1 MPEIARTDA
10 EIARCFDV
18 MAELRPHLER
28 AAFVDVVREMETA
41 GYRLAWLE
49 HEGSVVAVA
58 GYRIATNLH
67 LGRHLYL
74 EDLVTAAAARSAG
87 HGERLLAWLLDQAEA
102 AGCRWFDLDSGVQR
116 SGAHRFYFRHGF
128 SIAGYRFRRAL
139 DPA

>member
-28 AAFVDVVREMETA
+28 ATFVDRVREMEPA

-49 HEGSVVAVA
+49 HEGAVVVVA

-74 EDLVTAAAARSAG
+74 EDLVTAATARSAG
-87 HGERLLAWLLDQAEA
+87 HGERMLAWLLGQART
-102 AGCRWFDLDSGVQR
+102 AGCGWFELDSGVQR

-139 DPA
+139 GPA

>member
-1 MPEIARTDA
+1 MAEIARTDA
-10 EIARCFDV
+10 QIARCFDV

-28 AAFVDVVREMETA
+28 NAFVATEREMEPA
-41 GYRLAWLE
+41 GYKLAWLE
-49 HEGSVVAVA
+49 HGGAVVVVA

-74 EDLVTAAAARSAG
+74 EDLVTAASARSAG
-87 HGERLLAWLLDQAEA
+87 HGEHMLAWLLEQAAA
-102 AGCRWFDLDSGVQR
+102 AGCQWFELDSGVQR

-139 DPA
+139 GPT

>member
-1 MPEIARTDA
+1 MAQIARTDA

-18 MAELRPHLER
+18 MAELRPHLDR
-28 AAFVDVVREMETA
+28 TAFVASVREMEPA

-49 HEGSVVAVA
+49 DAGSVVSVA
-58 GYRIATNLH
+58 GFRIATNLH

-74 EDLVTAAAARSAG
+74 EDLVTAAPARSAG
-87 HGERLLAWLLDQAEA
+87 HGERMLAWLLEQAES
-102 AGCRWFDLDSGVQR
+102 AGCRWFELDSGVQR

-139 DPA
+139 TPT